1 MMMVVIMMMCT
12 IRMMRMEL
20 IQRMSVIGI
29 VPLIY
34 QSLCAYKISFVQ
46 IFTRTH
52 LHLKCMKCVH

>member
-52 LHLKCMKCVH
+52 LY